1 MLEATLSN
9 SLLSSA
15 VIAVIVV
22 IVSGYVVSYSV
33 DIDTV
38 ADIIFAGM
46 LNAAYATQ
54 GALNLTPAGNINY
67 TSGSQDLES
76 STEIVIFESGT
87 GTYAAILA
95 GEEEDVVRIL
105 DVTNPYN
112 ITAAGIITNNA
123 TLVLGDSVGIA
134 IFNSGNHTYAAVAAN
149 KDHGVQIL
157 NVTNPYNITAAGSI
171 TNSTSPIL
179 VDLLDITTFKS
190 DGRTYAAVLS
200 ADFDVQIL
208 DVTYPPNIA
217 VAGNKTTS
225 LLRGGQAITTFES
238 GDDIYAV
245 AANIQNS
252 VQILKVTDPSDIAV
266 AGNITTF
273 TLSGVQDITTF
284 KSGNHTYAAVTSVSS
299 VSNLSILNVTDPY
312 DITAAGSIE
321 DDDDLKFKNPFGV
334 AIFKLGSKIYAAV
347 TGSDDDGVQMLDV
360 TDPSRIT
367 PAGSIDKLTYPDLK
381 LDRAWGITTFES
393 GNHTY
398 AAVTADTDHGV
409 QIIKIAK
416 VDPDPPVIKLN
427 GTASVTIE
435 AYDEYMDEGATCS
448 DVVDEEDITLTSVST
463 VDITRVGNYT
473 VTYSCMDTSGN
484 NAVPVSRTVMVKDTT
499 PPVITLNC
507 PAMFLN
513 CPTTVQVIQDGP
525 YHEYGAVCSDMVD
538 GEWYIDP
545 DSDTVVTGTPGPYI
559 LTYNCKD
566 KSENSADQVT
576 RTVEVVGMLDLTT
589 PADVTSANANGTY
602 GPGDI
607 VDVRINFTQ
616 PVSLEAFVIRDDN
629 PTNPSPFKELD
640 GSISV
645 TTIMIDSKHYALV
658 ASFRDDGVQIIN
670 ITDPSSP
677 TAVANV
683 TDSTE
688 ANPTEYTELDGA
700 YSVTTTQIQVNGTE
714 GHYAL
719 VASRV
724 DNGVQIIDITDPS
737 RPSAVADITDCDT
750 DCKATDY
757 TELEGAISV
766 TTTTIG
772 SNHYAL
778 VASVIDDGVQIIDIT
793 DPSRPSAVANITD
806 GGSDGNGVTFDVL
819 KGANSVT
826 TTTIDSMHYALVV
839 SQGDNGV
846 QIIDITDPSRPSAV
860 ANATDNTTE
869 NPTDYTE
876 LNGAYSVTTTTI
888 GSNHYALVAS
898 TGIGSD
904 NGVQIINITTPSSP
918 TAVVA
923 NITDGGSDGNGGTFD
938 MLRYSQ
944 SVTTTTIPV
953 NGADRH
959 YALVAAFF
967 DRGVQIIDI
976 TDPSRPTA
984 VSSMADSTE
993 ENPTNYSE
1001 LQGATSVTTTQI
1013 GSRHYA
1019 LVASLGDNGVQMID
1033 ITEPARPLNSLLP
1046 YVVLDLVG
1054 DRRAAYAVMQDG
1066 KSLAF
1071 EYLVGPVDW
1080 TTDLAYLENR
1090 RPQPRAQHPD

>member
-1 MLEATLSN
+1 MSN

-409 QIIKIAK
+409 QIIKIDK
-416 VDPDPPVIKLN
+416 VDPDPPNIKLN

-435 AYDEYMDEGATCS
+435 AYDEYTDEGAT
-448 DVVDEEDITLTSVST
+448 VQMLLTLTEKT
-463 VDITRVGNYT
+463 
-473 VTYSCMDTSGN
+473 
-484 NAVPVSRTVMVKDTT
+484 
-499 PPVITLNC
+499 
-507 PAMFLN
+507 
-513 CPTTVQVIQDGP
+513 
-525 YHEYGAVCSDMVD
+525 
-538 GEWYIDP
+538 
-545 DSDTVVTGTPGPYI
+545 
-559 LTYNCKD
+559 
-566 KSENSADQVT
+566 
-576 RTVEVVGMLDLTT
+576 
-589 PADVTSANANGTY
+589 
-602 GPGDI
+602 
-607 VDVRINFTQ
+607 
-616 PVSLEAFVIRDDN
+616 
-629 PTNPSPFKELD
+629 
-640 GSISV
+640 
-645 TTIMIDSKHYALV
+645 
-658 ASFRDDGVQIIN
+658 
-670 ITDPSSP
+670 
-677 TAVANV
+677 
-683 TDSTE
+683 
-688 ANPTEYTELDGA
+688 
-700 YSVTTTQIQVNGTE
+700 
-714 GHYAL
+714 
-719 VASRV
+719 
-724 DNGVQIIDITDPS
+724 
-737 RPSAVADITDCDT
+737 
-750 DCKATDY
+750 
-757 TELEGAISV
+757 
-766 TTTTIG
+766 
-772 SNHYAL
+772 
-778 VASVIDDGVQIIDIT
+778 
-793 DPSRPSAVANITD
+793 
-806 GGSDGNGVTFDVL
+806 
-819 KGANSVT
+819 
-826 TTTIDSMHYALVV
+826 
-839 SQGDNGV
+839 
-846 QIIDITDPSRPSAV
+846 
-860 ANATDNTTE
+860 
-869 NPTDYTE
+869 
-876 LNGAYSVTTTTI
+876 
-888 GSNHYALVAS
+888 
-898 TGIGSD
+898 
-904 NGVQIINITTPSSP
+904 
-918 TAVVA
+918 
-923 NITDGGSDGNGGTFD
+923 
-938 MLRYSQ
+938 
-944 SVTTTTIPV
+944 
-953 NGADRH
+953 
-959 YALVAAFF
+959 
-967 DRGVQIIDI
+967 
-976 TDPSRPTA
+976 
-984 VSSMADSTE
+984 
-993 ENPTNYSE
+993 
-1001 LQGATSVTTTQI
+1001 
-1013 GSRHYA
+1013 
-1019 LVASLGDNGVQMID
+1019 
-1033 ITEPARPLNSLLP
+1033 
-1046 YVVLDLVG
+1046 
-1054 DRRAAYAVMQDG
+1054 
-1066 KSLAF
+1066 
-1071 EYLVGPVDW
+1071 
-1080 TTDLAYLENR
+1080 
-1090 RPQPRAQHPD
+1090 